1 MRCDEQQ
8 LEQGVRLRMPAE
20 PGSLR
25 SARDRLRAWLEALG
39 VRERVVADVV
49 LAVNEACANAIEHP
63 VARRKPWIDLV
74 ARHGQGRLEVAV
86 SDSGRWR
93 EGRGGAGRGR
103 GFQLMRSCMDV
114 VTVETACGGTT
125 VRLGRRVD

>member
-1 MRCDEQQ
+1 M
-8 LEQGVRLRMPAE
+8 RLRLPAE

-25 SARDRLRAWLEALG
+25 SARDRLRAWLEGLG

-63 VARRKPWIDLV
+63 VERRKPWIDLL
-74 ARHGQGRLEVAV
+74 ARHGQGRIEVEIA
-86 SDSGRWR
+86 DSGRWR
-93 EGRGGAGRGR
+93 EGRPGAGRGR
-103 GFQLMRSCMDV
+103 GLLLMRSFVDD
-114 VTVETACGGTT
+114 VTVETASGGTT